1 MPSSTTEQ
9 TLILIK
15 KKKKNP
21 TNKQNPAILLNLF
34 SLHHM
39 RKTLLFYISF
49 HLGQFLEMVS
59 IKIDQDKKDRQ
70 TIQIKAD
77 VLKEQLLEIILT

>member
-15 KKKKNP
+15 KKKKKS
-21 TNKQNPAILLNLF
+21 NKQTKPCN
-34 SLHHM
+34 SLESVFI
-39 RKTLLFYISF
+39 TPYEENISF